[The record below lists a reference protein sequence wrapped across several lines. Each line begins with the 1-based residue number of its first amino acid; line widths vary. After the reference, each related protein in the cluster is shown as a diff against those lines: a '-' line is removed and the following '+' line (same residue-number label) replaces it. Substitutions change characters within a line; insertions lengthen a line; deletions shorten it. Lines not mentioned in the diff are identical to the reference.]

1 MELNNVS
8 CSNVIAGFNLLLG
21 GEGGGGGGGGG
32 GEASSPTLQF
42 LPTIV
47 HDVKNLLTLGLMWR
61 YKASKQNLPS
71 NTKKGFRYNPAIMTN
86 LNGKF

>member
-1 MELNNVS
+1 MELKNVL

-21 GEGGGGGGGGG
+21 GEGGGGGG
-32 GEASSPTLQF
+32 EKLLPQTLQF

-61 YKASKQNLPS
+61 YKASKQNLPT